1 MYMYTTC
8 QVIDRPKKKKKKKK
22 QKGDE
27 NQLTKE
33 ESELAL
39 LMEVRNEKQWN
50 INSVLFNC
58 RNCVLF
64 LAAFFCTC

>member
-1 MYMYTTC
+1 MHFC

-22 QKGDE
+22 QKGEE

-39 LMEVRNEKQWN
+39 LMEVRNE
-50 INSVLFNC
+50 I
-58 RNCVLF
+58 
-64 LAAFFCTC
+64 